1 MAYAT
6 VADLVAE
13 FGEREVIELTDR
25 FEPPIGVIDQAVAQG
40 ALDRAGAVIDGYLA
54 GRYALPLA
62 AVPPLLNGIAR
73 DLARHALY
81 TSAMPDVVQARY
93 DAAMKS
99 LRAIGDGLMALPLPP
114 AGSPA
119 QGLGGS
125 AVRSR
130 DKNADFESY

>member
-25 FEPPIGVIDQAVAQG
+25 FEPPIGVVDNAVAQG
-40 ALDRAGAVIDGYLA
+40 ALDRAEAVIDGYLA
-54 GRYALPLA
+54 GRYALPLPS
-62 AVPPLLNGIAR
+62 VPPLLNGIAC
-73 DLARHALY
+73 DLTRHSLY
-81 TSAMPDVVQARY
+81 INAMPDVVKDRY

-99 LRAIGDGLMALPLPP
+99 LKAIGDGLMALPLPP

-119 QGLGGS
+119 TGLGGS

-130 DKNADFESY
+130 DRNADFESY

>member
-25 FEPPIGVIDQAVAQG
+25 FDPPLGIVDQAVAQG
-40 ALDRAGAVIDGYLA
+40 ALDRAEAVADGYLA

-62 AVPPLLNGIAR
+62 AVPPVVKGIVL

-99 LRAIGDGLMALPLPP
+99 LKAIGDGLMALPLPP

-119 QGLGGS
+119 ASLGGS

>member
-25 FEPPIGVIDQAVAQG
+25 FDPPIGVVDQAVAQG
-40 ALDRAGAVIDGYLA
+40 ALDRAGAVIEGYLA
-54 GRYALPLA
+54 GRYALPLP
-62 AVPPLLNGIAR
+62 AVPPLIAGIAR

-81 TSAMPDVVQARY
+81 TSAMPEVVQARY
-93 DAAMKS
+93 DAAMKQ
-99 LRAIGDGLMALPLPP
+99 LKAIGDGLMALPLPP

-119 QGLGGS
+119 TGLGGI
-125 AVRSR
+125 AVRTR